1 MLKKGMSKSILMTA
15 LITGNVI
22 WGGTAVYAE
31 EGLQQFNLYRKL
43 CRLYPAS
50 I

>member
-22 WGGTAVYAE
+22 WGGQQYMLKR
-31 EGLQQFNLYRKL
+31 GCSNLIWIRWLLQQPER
-43 CRLYPAS
+43 
-50 I
+50 

>member
-22 WGGTAVYAE
+22 WGV
-31 EGLQQFNLYRKL
+31 QQYTPKRGCSNLIWIRWL
-43 CRLYPAS
+43 SQQTER
-50 I
+50 